1 MRGQK
6 TDDAKRAEALAGL
19 AAGKGVREVSRETG
33 LSSSLVTRIK
43 AGMGEE
49 LEQVGATKQQSFAD
63 TFARHFSIQL
73 EALNRIATAVSASE
87 YINKQNATGMRDI
100 YEIIAGR
107 SDKLLDMG
115 RTMRITGT
123 KQPSEPTGG
132 VEEPTVF

>member
-6 TDDAKRAEALAGL
+6 TDDAKRAEALALL

-33 LSSSLVTRIK
+33 LSSSLITRLK

-49 LEQVGATKQQSFAD
+49 LEQVGALKQQSFAD

-73 EALNRIATAVSASE
+73 EALNRIATAVSSPE

-100 YEIIAGR
+100 YEVIAGR

-115 RTMRITGT
+115 RTMRIAETRQIT
-123 KQPSEPTGG
+123 EPPAA
-132 VEEPTVF
+132 EPTVS